1 MSTQQT
7 GGAGEEARLSLYPLL
22 GHIDAEFG
30 TSASQCLDE
39 GHRWAQWPCT
49 GGGQPP
55 MRGVGSGRPFQP
67 NPSMAF
73 KAHSTLGRVPSSPKV
88 RPFLPPRGRPTPR
101 PPKALRA
108 SPPRLQDGA
117 GAASPQPTPPLP
129 LRPPP
134 LAAVHAGNGAAIL
147 RQGWR
152 ERRERR
158 QRAGGG
164 QAPSAALARP
174 PPRTPRLSAASHA
187 GKGGAGPAVVSGAAP
202 GAAPGTRGH
211 WGGCGG
217 SRGRLRRSC
226 PKSRLPCVAGH

>member
-1 MSTQQT
+1 MKHAGGRTRGGTQEVFVSTQQT

-22 GHIDAEFG
+22 GHKDAEFG

-39 GHRWAQWPCT
+39 GHGWAQWPCT

-134 LAAVHAGNGAAIL
+134 RRGA
-147 RQGWR
+147 
-152 ERRERR
+152 RRERGR
-158 QRAGGG
+158 HFASGLAGKAGKKAAGRRRAGTERS
-164 QAPSAALARP
+164 PSAAAAAHPTPLSGLAR
-174 PPRTPRLSAASHA
+174 R
-187 GKGGAGPAVVSGAAP
+187 
-202 GAAPGTRGH
+202 
-211 WGGCGG
+211 
-217 SRGRLRRSC
+217 
-226 PKSRLPCVAGH
+226 